1 MLCVPHQMSLYL
13 FNELPASIWIPQDPD
28 MLLLR
33 QWLLNND
40 LATAENQLA
49 CVVLDR
55 MNWDLFTE
63 VSFPVCS
70 RQLFL
75 SLSDCLKQSVVI

>member
-1 MLCVPHQMSLYL
+1 MSLYL
-13 FNELPASIWIPQDPD
+13 FNDLPASIWIPQDPD

-40 LATAENQLA
+40 LTTPENQLA
-49 CVVLDR
+49 CIVLDR

-63 VSFPVCS
+63 VSFCVGS
-70 RQLFL
+70 AA
-75 SLSDCLKQSVVI
+75 VVSQHLLLYSIWSGRGR